1 MQTPRVNF
9 DNQGLLER
17 LKLSVEQTLHKFQ
30 VPGTAV
36 AIHID
41 GQPFLETGVG
51 YQDIECNIP
60 LPTNAKFYI
69 YSITKSL
76 LAIALL
82 KLVEEG
88 QLNLNTPVQSYLPNS
103 PVDTPVTL
111 EQLLS
116 HTSGLPDYGGISSYE
131 KAVRATP
138 NTAWTTEA
146 FLNLARTQGLQFS
159 PGTGWAYSN
168 IGYLLLKCVLE
179 KIANASLQAIL
190 QELIFRPLSLQN
202 TFVPSTLSDV
212 CGLTPGY
219 STFFSNGELEDVS
232 ACYHPGW
239 VAHGVVV
246 STASDLAQIME
257 ALLAG
262 KLLNPLLLKQMLDP
276 VYILGAHPLF
286 IRVGYALGLFVD
298 VALPYGT
305 VSGHTGEGP
314 GYSAAAFHF
323 SSVAESRIT
332 LVALANRDRHDFGL
346 QLVFNMLHTLV
357 KGC

>member
-1 MQTPRVNF
+1 MQTLRLNF
-9 DNQGLLER
+9 DNQGLLEQ
-17 LKLSVEQTLHKFQ
+17 LKLTVEQTLHKFQ

-36 AIHID
+36 AIHIN
-41 GQPFLETGVG
+41 GQPFLEAGVG

-88 QLNLNTPVQSYLPNS
+88 QLNLDTPVQSYLPNS

-111 EQLLS
+111 QQLLS
-116 HTSGLPDYGGISSYE
+116 HTSGLPDYGGTSSYG
-131 KAVRATP
+131 KAVQATP
-138 NTAWTTEA
+138 STPWTTEA
-146 FLNLARTQGLQFS
+146 FLNLARMQGLQFS

-168 IGYLLLKCVLE
+168 IGYLLIKCVLE
-179 KIANASLQAIL
+179 KITNASLQAIL
-190 QELIFRPLSLQN
+190 QELIFKPLSLQN

-212 CGLTPGY
+212 RGLTPGY

-232 ACYHPGW
+232 TCYDPGW
-239 VAHGVVV
+239 VAHGVVI
-246 STASDLAQIME
+246 STALDLALIVD
-257 ALLAG
+257 ALFAG
-262 KLLNPLLLKQMLDP
+262 KLLNPHLLKQMLDP

-286 IRVGYALGLFVD
+286 IRVGYGLGLFVD
-298 VALPYGT
+298 VASPYGI
-305 VSGHTGEGP
+305 VGGHTGEGP
-314 GYSAAAFHF
+314 GYSAAAFNF
-323 SSVAESRIT
+323 SSVGESRVT
-332 LVALANRDRHDFGL
+332 VVALANRDRHDFGL

-357 KGC
+357 ESC